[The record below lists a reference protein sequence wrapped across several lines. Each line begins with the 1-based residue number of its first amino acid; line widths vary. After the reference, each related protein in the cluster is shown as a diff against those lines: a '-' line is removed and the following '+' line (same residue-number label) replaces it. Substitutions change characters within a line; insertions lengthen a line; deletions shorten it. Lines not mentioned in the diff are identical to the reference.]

1 MAAFVAHNIAPIMF
15 AALVAFLL
23 LGYPVAFSLA
33 GCGLFFFVVG
43 VELAP
48 YSAGNIHLDWVL
60 LQTLPERI
68 YGVMNNDVLLAIPFF
83 TFMGLVLE
91 RSGMAEDLLDT
102 IGQLFGGIRGGL
114 AYAVIFVGALLAATT
129 GVVAAS
135 VISMGLIS
143 LPIMLRYG
151 YDRRLASGVIAASGT
166 LAQIIPPSLVLIVMA
181 DQLGADVG
189 AMYEGA
195 FVPGLVLS
203 TLYAGFVFLATLVFP
218 KAAPGLPPEAIG
230 FRETDPRFAA
240 RLGRIN
246 AGLIGLGLAVAAIGF
261 GPRIGEAIAQGFAA
275 GTLTGIVEAM
285 ALSAVVA
292 VIGLFVLRLV
302 RVIGGAEDGRGI
314 LSLALLVAAAG
325 TIGVLVVKRAGVGGG
340 ADFVV
345 LSMSVGVGVSFVV
358 ACVNFV
364 STRFLGFRFLS
375 RIAEE
380 VTFVMVPPLALIFL
394 VLGTIFIGV
403 ATPTEGGAMGAAG
416 AMVLALAKRL
426 LDRDPKR
433 FNPTIL
439 RQAAEST
446 AKLSAF
452 VVFILVGARVFSLT
466 FYGVNGHV
474 WVEEMLAA
482 LPGGLYGFLIVVNLA
497 VFVLAFFLDFFEL
510 AFIIIPLLKPAA
522 EKIFTM
528 DPTAL
533 AIAHSFN
540 LQTPEDIAKTMII
553 WFGVMLGVNMQTSFM
568 HPPFGFALF
577 YLRSV
582 APRIPYHDKVT
593 GKLTEP
599 VRTGEIYWGA
609 VPFVVIQVFMV
620 VLVMTMPGLV
630 IGTRQGVSDAD
641 KAKAL
646 ERLNTLPGLEI
657 PGLDFGAPP
666 KLDFGPP
673 PKP

>member
-1 MAAFVAHNIAPIMF
+1 MAAFIAHNIAPIMF
-15 AALVAFLL
+15 ASLVVFLL

-48 YSAGNIHLDWVL
+48 LSGGTIHLDWVL

-68 YGVMNNDVLLAIPFF
+68 YGIMNNDVLLAIPFF

-195 FVPGLVLS
+195 FVPGLVLAA
-203 TLYAGFVFLATLVFP
+203 LYAFYVFLVTVIFP

-230 FRETDPRFAA
+230 FKETDPKVAK
-240 RLGRIN
+240 RLARIN
-246 AGLIGLGLAVAAIGF
+246 AALILTGLAAATVGFAPGLKTSVIHGFTAGGIGGMIGSTVIIALVVVAALF
-261 GPRIGEAIAQGFAA
+261 AIKLAK
-275 GTLTGIVEAM
+275 
-285 ALSAVVA
+285 
-292 VIGLFVLRLV
+292 VLL
-302 RVIGGAEDGRGI
+302 GAEENRGI
-314 LSLALLVAAAG
+314 LSLAFLV
-325 TIGVLVVKRAGVGGG
+325 GVSGAVGYVVMSRTAIKNG
-340 ADFVV
+340 ADFVI
-345 LSMSVGVGVSFVV
+345 LAMSVGVSFSFVI
-358 ACVNFV
+358 ACVNWV
-364 STRFLGFRFLS
+364 CDRFLGFRFLS
-375 RIAEE
+375 KLAQQ

-403 ATPTEGGAMGAAG
+403 ATPTEGGAMGASG
-416 AMVLALAKRL
+416 AMLLAWLKRTI
-426 LDRDPKR
+426 DKDPSR
-433 FNPTIL
+433 FNLTIV
-439 RQAAEST
+439 RQATEST

-452 VVFILVGARVFSLT
+452 VLFILIGARVFSLT

-474 WVEEMLAA
+474 WVEELLSS
-482 LPGGLYGFLIVVNLA
+482 LPGGLYGFLIVVNVA
-497 VFVLAFFLDFFEL
+497 VFLLAFFLDFFEL
-510 AFIIIPLLKPAA
+510 AFIIIPLLKPAV
-522 EKIFTM
+522 EKIFTT

-533 AIAHSFN
+533 AIAAQFG
-540 LQTPEDIAKTMII
+540 LTTPEEISKTLII

-577 YLRSV
+577 FLRSV
-582 APRIPYHDKVT
+582 APRAPYKDRIT
-593 GKLTEP
+593 GKTMEP
-599 VRTGEIYWGA
+599 VKTSQIYWGA
-609 VPFVVIQVFMV
+609 VPFVVIQLVMV
-620 VLVMTMPGLV
+620 TLVMTTPGLV
-630 IGTRQGVSDAD
+630 ISEKEKPNLVDQQ
-641 KAKAL
+641 KAL
-646 ERLNTLPGLEI
+646 DQLNNIPSIDI
-657 PGLDFGAPP
+657 PGLDLGGPP
-666 KLDFGPP
+666 KF
-673 PKP
+673 